1 MAGCWV
7 CLLVEQRLGEESIL
21 TLVFESEPSEGSS
34 ESPVD
39 IPEAGNIVHW
49 WLDSLSSWATE
60 VTTVLRFGQT
70 SYSPFFPSHVIWNA
84 HDAI

>member
-39 IPEAGNIVHW
+39 I
-49 WLDSLSSWATE
+49 LQRL
-60 VTTVLRFGQT
+60 
-70 SYSPFFPSHVIWNA
+70 VISCI
-84 HDAI
+84 DD